1 MSGIFSLEH
10 VQVHFSIFQYQ
21 LIGLQVWHRSNVFP
35 IEFDY
40 SSHQQFDEIH
50 TSSKNYR
57 GHKIRATYLVT
68 FVSLERYRCSVA
80 SDWMLAL
87 AFQILTNQN
96 SVPIRT
102 VLFYLRPSTLDRVR
116 KRDFGHGVHAVLKS
130 MVLSVNTCV
139 YRKYELVIFETSKK
153 DMYDN
158 DRSGLWIQTI

>member
-1 MSGIFSLEH
+1 MALWSHFQKLKLRLISSSMSGILSLEH

-50 TSSKNYR
+50 TLSEKLKV
-57 GHKIRATYLVT
+57 HKIRVTYLIT

-87 AFQILTNQN
+87 AFLVLINQ
-96 SVPIRT
+96 S
-102 VLFYLRPSTLDRVR
+102 LPSFLSQ
-116 KRDFGHGVHAVLKS
+116 KKNFGHGVYTVLRRYGT
-130 MVLSVNTCV
+130 VG
-139 YRKYELVIFETSKK
+139 KYMCL
-153 DMYDN
+153 
-158 DRSGLWIQTI
+158 Q